1 MLLPP
6 SKLPEV
12 GTTIFSVM
20 TALAQHHGAINLAQ
34 GFPDYDVA
42 EGLQDLVTN
51 AIRSGLNQYAPM
63 LGLPVLRE
71 AVGSTYKVN
80 PETDVTITP
89 GGTAALTTAILAFVS
104 TGDEVIIFEPA
115 YDSYAPAVLLAG
127 GRVCPVPLLPPNY
140 QPDWSAF
147 ARVLSSRTRLV
158 IINSPHNPTGS
169 VWSRT
174 DIDTLA
180 GYLDGTSTLVLSDE
194 VYESIT
200 FDGTEH
206 VSVRHVPALNQRSL
220 SVLSFGKMF
229 HVTGWK
235 VGACIAPQKLTEEF
249 RKAHQFVSFSVHT
262 PTQAALAT
270 WMTSTSLLAEL
281 SEFFQKKRDL
291 FRSALEGSPFTI
303 RQCRGSYFQL
313 LGTERVR
320 RQNESDRM
328 LAERLTIEN
337 GVASIPLSPFTS
349 LPGMSDDALRF
360 CFAKK
365 DETLLAAAERLHR
378 VPAV

>member
-20 TALAQHHGAINLAQ
+20 TALAQRHNAINLAQ

-63 LGLPVLRE
+63 TGLPALRE
-71 AVGSTYKVN
+71 AVGRMYGVDPDS
-80 PETDVTITP
+80 DVTITP
-89 GGTAALTTAILAFVS
+89 GGTAALTTAILSFVS
-104 TGDEVIIFEPA
+104 PGDDVIIFEPA
-115 YDSYAPAVLLAG
+115 YDSYAPAVHLAG
-127 GRVCPVPLLPPNY
+127 GNVRAVPLVLPTY

-147 ARVLSSRTRLV
+147 KRAFSSRTRLV

-169 VWSRT
+169 VWSQA
-174 DIDTLA
+174 DMEQLA
-180 GYLDGTSTLVLSDE
+180 ACLDGSSALVLSDD

-200 FDGTEH
+200 FDTTKH
-206 VSVRHVPALNQRSL
+206 VSVRHIPTLHERAM
-220 SVLSFGKMF
+220 SVISFGKMF

-235 VGACIAPQKLTEEF
+235 VGACIAPQNLTAEF

-262 PTQAALAT
+262 PTQAALAA
-270 WMTSTSLLAEL
+270 WMSSSSVLSEL
-281 SEFFQKKRDL
+281 SVFFQTKRDL
-291 FRSALEGSPFTI
+291 FRAALDGSAFTV
-303 RQCRGSYFQL
+303 RPCYGTYFQL
-313 LGTERVR
+313 LGTESVR
-320 RQNESDRM
+320 LPHETDRI
-328 LAERLTIEN
+328 LAERLTRDY
-337 GVASIPLSPFTS
+337 GVASIPLSPFTT
-349 LPGMSDDALRF
+349 LPDVTDNALRF

-365 DETLLAAAERLHR
+365 DETLLAAAERLR
-378 VPAV
+378 SVAAV

>member
-1 MLLPP
+1 
-6 SKLPEV
+6 
-12 GTTIFSVM
+12 M
-20 TALAQHHGAINLAQ
+20 TALAQRHNAINLAQ

-63 LGLPVLRE
+63 SGLPALRE
-71 AVGSTYKVN
+71 AVGTFYNVN
-80 PETDVTITP
+80 PDTDVTITP
-89 GGTAALTTAILAFVS
+89 GGTAALTTAVLAFVS
-104 TGDEVIIFEPA
+104 PGDEVIVFEPA
-115 YDSYAPAVLLAG
+115 YDSYAPAVRLAG
-127 GRVCPVPLLPPNY
+127 GRVRPVPLLPPTY

-147 ARVLSSRTRLV
+147 QRALSNRTRLV

-169 VWSRT
+169 VWSRA
-174 DIDTLA
+174 DMELLA
-180 GYLDGTSTLVLSDE
+180 TYLDGTSALVLSDE

-200 FDGTEH
+200 FDHTQH
-206 VSVRHVPALNQRSL
+206 TSVRHVSPLAERSL
-220 SVLSFGKMF
+220 SVISFGKMF

-235 VGACIAPQKLTEEF
+235 VGACLAPHHLMEEF

-270 WMTSTSLLAEL
+270 WMTSTSVLAEL
-281 SEFFQKKRDL
+281 SEFFQRKRDL
-291 FRSALEGSPFTI
+291 FRAALDGSAFTI
-303 RQCRGSYFQL
+303 RPCSGSYFQL

-328 LAERLTIEN
+328 LAERLTIEH

-349 LPGMSDDALRF
+349 LPEMSDDALRF

-365 DETLLAAAERLHR
+365 DETLVAAAERLHR

>member
-1 MLLPP
+1 MLLPT
-6 SKLPEV
+6 SKLPDV

-63 LGLPVLRE
+63 SGLPVLRE
-71 AVGSTYKVN
+71 AIGSIFKVN
-80 PETDVTITP
+80 PETDVTVTP

-104 TGDEVIIFEPA
+104 AADDVIIFEPA
-115 YDSYAPAVLLAG
+115 YDSYAPAVQLAG
-127 GRVCPVPLLPPNY
+127 GRVVPVPLLPPTY
-140 QPDWSAF
+140 QPDWRAF
-147 ARVLSSRTRLV
+147 ARALGNRTRLV

-169 VWSRT
+169 VWSRA
-174 DIDTLA
+174 DMDTLA
-180 GYLDGTSTLVLSDE
+180 EYLDGTSTLVLSDE
-194 VYESIT
+194 VYEAIT

-206 VSVRHVPALNQRSL
+206 VSVRDVPSLHQRSL
-220 SVLSFGKMF
+220 SVISFGKMF

-235 VGACIAPQKLTEEF
+235 VGACIAPQNLMEEF

-270 WMTSTSLLAEL
+270 WMTSTPVLAEL
-281 SEFFQKKRDL
+281 SEFFQRKRDL
-291 FRSALEGSPFTI
+291 FRTALDGSPFSI
-303 RQCRGSYFQL
+303 RPCSGSYFQL
-313 LGTERVR
+313 LGTEHVR
-320 RQNESDRM
+320 REHESDRM
-328 LAERLTIEN
+328 LAQRLTIEH
-337 GVASIPLSPFTS
+337 GVASIPLSPFS
-349 LPGMSDDALRF
+349 SFHGMADNALRF

-365 DETLLAAAERLHR
+365 DETLVAAAERLHQ
-378 VPAV
+378 VPAI